1 MGGDRE
7 LALLART
14 RASGTQLPVTSQSAR
29 MATSADVEQIPRF
42 PSGSLVTANLREGGS
57 GGYTEWWPCLVV
69 DYETVKWAFQGAKKK
84 LADYT
89 GVLPPNAVHLLT
101 LGDRQFTWVDPKDIV
116 KGGMPSPARR
126 DNTTKLRLALQD
138 AEAYAHSEV
147 WVKPKKS
154 VCGKYVLVRDKGSPR
169 PYVCVAKH
177 MDNESIVFKCNE
189 CNVDEE
195 ILQSEWATRVRWIT
209 DESPASPVANKEKA
223 EPMRPRPV
231 KPLKISEKQSKALG
245 EICKKRRMAAE
256 KAAAKAVAEAAKAA
270 AEAAEAA
277 ASAAAAM
284 ARTLAQK
291 RALHLELFG
300 PDSEDEADDEC
311 MTEEQLFGPE
321 E

>member
-1 MGGDRE
+1 
-7 LALLART
+7 
-14 RASGTQLPVTSQSAR
+14 
-29 MATSADVEQIPRF
+29 MAASADVEQNHRF
-42 PSGSLVTANLREGGS
+42 PPGSLVTANLREGGS

-69 DYETVKWAFQGAKKK
+69 DYETVKWAFQGVKKK

-116 KGGMPSPARR
+116 KGGLPSPARR
-126 DNTTKLRLALQD
+126 GNTNKLRLALQD

-147 WVKPKKS
+147 CVKPKKS

-177 MDNESIVFKCNE
+177 MDNERIVFKCNE

-195 ILQSEWATRVRWIT
+195 ILQAEWATRVRWIT
-209 DESPASPVANKEKA
+209 DESPASPVANKGNKQS
-223 EPMRPRPV
+223 MRPRLV
-231 KPLKISEKQSKALG
+231 KPLKISAKQLKALS

-277 ASAAAAM
+277 ASM
-284 ARTLAQK
+284 ARTFAQK

-300 PDSEDEADDEC
+300 PDSEDEDDDEG
-311 MTEEQLFGPE
+311 MTEEQRFGPE